1 VATIYLRK
9 VVFTNEAGQPEVGVC
24 MTQGK
29 VLDWIK
35 VLRKDDT
42 HIMLQSQDYAIY
54 QEDYHHT
61 YRAL

>member
-1 VATIYLRK
+1 MYLRK

-24 MTQGK
+24 MTRGK

-42 HIMLQSQDYAIY
+42 HIMLQSKDYAIY
-54 QEDYHHT
+54 QEDQHRI